1 MSYYFGRGQSRWIPY
16 LLLFPGLF
24 FYLVISLGP
33 SIATFIYSFTDAT
46 GIQGANINWLGL
58 ANYKEFLFMGQASRD
73 NYAALSRT
81 LIFLLLC
88 HHHPV
93 FPGTFARHTA

>member
-1 MSYYFGRGQSRWIPY
+1 MTYHFGRGFSKWIPY

-33 SIATFIYSFTDAT
+33 SIATFIYSFTDAS
-46 GIQGANINWLGL
+46 GIQGAGINWLGL

-73 NYAALSRT
+73 NYDALGRT
-81 LIFLLLC
+81 FNLLLLC
-88 HHHPV
+88 HYDPV
-93 FPGTFARHTA
+93 FTGSVARYAA